1 MHHVSDNGKL
11 FLVLDK
17 AKKQRPKSSQGIIR
31 CRPKN
36 SEAMAMR
43 SGAHGGL
50 IAPLERGSGGITLTR
65 TSSVFR
71 AAASQHSEEF
81 RPKCYQGIIR
91 CRAGAGGQGR
101 PRGDGKPVG
110 LMCPLEM
117 GVRGIETSGSG
128 YLRQQI
134 RKGRKGRAERQG
146 LAHQHNTAKKSDR
159 SANRASADAGPE
171 LAGRKPSRRWKA
183 RRP

>member
-91 CRAGAGGQGR
+91 CRAGAGGQEAIAAMES
-101 PRGDGKPVG
+101 PQA
-110 LMCPLEM
+110 LIAPLE
-117 GVRGIETSGSG
+117 RGSG
-128 YLRQQI
+128 GL
-134 RKGRKGRAERQG
+134 KKERAERQG
-146 LAHQHNTAKKSDR
+146 SAQRPNTKKRESSDER
-159 SANRASADAGPE
+159 LKTLPKNGGFLLSH
-171 LAGRKPSRRWKA
+171 LVWQYHRR
-183 RRP
+183 